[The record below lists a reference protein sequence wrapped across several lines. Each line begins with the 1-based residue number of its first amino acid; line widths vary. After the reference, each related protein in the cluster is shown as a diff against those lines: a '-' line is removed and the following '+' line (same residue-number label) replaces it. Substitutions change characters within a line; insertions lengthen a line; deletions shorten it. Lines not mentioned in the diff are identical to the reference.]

1 MPMIVRKEKCCP
13 NGYDT
18 TEKEE
23 GNFMRPIAIL
33 LLLCLLAACAGC
45 AQDGAGQT
53 PGVGEP
59 TANAALQDGMGEPTA
74 ALSAPTQD
82 GTGQTPGAAEPS
94 ANAPTQDGAGESAS
108 VPAHIADDSYTN
120 VRFDAAVDIPPAIE
134 APQVYR
140 MQGLPVGPDG
150 VVAAFAPYF
159 PVTYEQVGTSDNGDA
174 SVYYL
179 YGAPEGAT
187 LWPLNAGSGSFS
199 YETKMGEVYRLLSD
213 SDGYTAGADLPAL
226 PRAEAAR
233 MAQAFVEALGL
244 GGMAGEMEVGALARG
259 ELLAA
264 LDQAAAGD
272 PEMEQIVAGDG
283 GRDAIQDAYLIFVP
297 LQIGGLP
304 LHRYDFYSLKENSG
318 SPGSGVTLIVTAD
331 GLEHVQVD
339 GVAPGE
345 ALAAPAEAILPLE
358 AAMER
363 LNASFDIVLLSEPV
377 AVDSIGLC
385 YLPLGDEI
393 VPAYTF
399 VCDQGGAGPL
409 YVYFNAFTGEQIA
422 GQVID

>member
-1 MPMIVRKEKCCP
+1 
-13 NGYDT
+13 
-18 TEKEE
+18 
-23 GNFMRPIAIL
+23 MRPIAIL

-53 PGVGEP
+53 PGAGEP
-59 TANAALQDGMGEPTA
+59 TANAALQDGAAEPTA
-74 ALSAPTQD
+74 AAAAQP
-82 GTGQTPGAAEPS
+82 GAGQTPGAAEPS
-94 ANAPTQDGAGESAS
+94 ANAATQDGAGESAS

-226 PRAEAAR
+226 LRAEAAR

-244 GGMAGEMEVGALARG
+244 GEMAGEMEVGALARG

-264 LDQAAAGD
+264 LDREAAED

-409 YVYFNAFTGEQIA
+409 YVYFNAFTGEQIP
-422 GQVID
+422 GRVIGA

>member
-1 MPMIVRKEKCCP
+1 
-13 NGYDT
+13 
-18 TEKEE
+18 
-23 GNFMRPIAIL
+23 MRPIAIL
-33 LLLCLLAACAGC
+33 LLLCLLAATCAGC

-59 TANAALQDGMGEPTA
+59 TANAALQDGAAEPSA
-74 ALSAPTQD
+74 NAPTQD
-82 GTGQTPGAAEPS
+82 GTGQTPGAGEPS
-94 ANAPTQDGAGESAS
+94 ANAALQDGAGESAS

-159 PVTYEQVGTSDNGDA
+159 PVTYGELTKNNLNDQSF
-174 SVYYL
+174 YKL
-179 YGAPEGAT
+179 YGAPEGAK

-244 GGMAGEMEVGALARG
+244 GEMAGEMEVGALPRE
-259 ELLAA
+259 ELLAQ
-264 LDQAAAGD
+264 LDREAVESA
-272 PEMEQIVAGDG
+272 EMEEIVARDG

-345 ALAAPAEAILPLE
+345 TLAAPAEAILPLE

-409 YVYFNAFTGEQIA
+409 YVYFNAFTGEQIP
-422 GQVID
+422 GRVIGA

>member
-1 MPMIVRKEKCCP
+1 
-13 NGYDT
+13 
-18 TEKEE
+18 
-23 GNFMRPIAIL
+23 MRPIAIL

-59 TANAALQDGMGEPTA
+59 TA

-82 GTGQTPGAAEPS
+82 GAGQTPGAGEPT
-94 ANAPTQDGAGESAS
+94 ANAATQDGAGESAS

-159 PVTYEQVGTSDNGDA
+159 PVTYGELTKNNLNDQSF
-174 SVYYL
+174 YKL
-179 YGAPEGAT
+179 YGEPENAK

-244 GGMAGEMEVGALARG
+244 GGMAGEMEVGALPRG

-264 LDQAAAGD
+264 LDREAAGD

-399 VCDQGGAGPL
+399 LCDQGGAGPL
-409 YVYFNAFTGEQIA
+409 YVYFNAFTGEQIP
-422 GQVID
+422 GRVIGA